1 MTYCTIDDVLSLL
14 PTIGTLRDA
23 VAGSAGPPVVAAVTA
38 TVPSA
43 TQGAALLSAT
53 GAEID
58 MHLRAKG
65 YALQVA
71 DAEALAYL
79 KTVCMNGTA
88 ARIAK
93 AKWPADAG
101 AGGDAG
107 AASTLREDYAAMLAF
122 IDGGGLAGD
131 TSQESEASVSH
142 GFKDSTGDP
151 LCAFITR
158 ETEF

>member
-1 MTYCTIDDVLSLL
+1 VTAYCTVTDALSML

-23 VAGSAGPPVVAAVTA
+23 SVGPPAVAASMPSLTQA
-38 TVPSA
+38 T
-43 TQGAALLSAT
+43 ALLSAT
-53 GAEID
+53 GSEID

-65 YALQVA
+65 YALPVT

-79 KTVCMNGTA
+79 KTACMHGTA

-93 AKWPADAG
+93 AKWPADSG

-107 AASTLREDYAAMLAF
+107 AASTLREDYAGMLAF

-131 TSQESEASVSH
+131 TSQESEASISH
-142 GFKDSTGDP
+142 GFKDSTGAP
-151 LCAFITR
+151 LRAFITR